1 MKRIRAQRYAI
12 MSGLYTRYR
21 FVHSVWHCHTD
32 YRHYWLSGLWQIIC
46 ALWCPRHIR
55 FFYIR

>member
-32 YRHYWLSGLWQIIC
+32 YRHYWL
-46 ALWCPRHIR
+46 
-55 FFYIR
+55 